1 MNQVGR
7 YRTASLLTPL
17 FTSLEVVMDVLIPY
31 VTAMLIDRGINA
43 GNMQNVYLYGV
54 IMIGMAMLSLAFGI
68 LAGRFSAYASSG
80 FASNLRRAMYRNI
93 QRFAFSDIDK
103 YSASGLVTRMTTDVS
118 NLQNAYQQILRVTV
132 RAPFRL
138 VLSIMM
144 CLVINPR
151 MSIIFVVA
159 LVILASALTYIISH
173 VARLFT
179 KVFEQ
184 YDSLN
189 ASVQEMWLPYVW

>member
-103 YSASGLVTRMTTDVS
+103 YSASGS
-118 NLQNAYQQILRVTV
+118 S
-132 RAPFRL
+132 RAIPGT
-138 VLSIMM
+138 
-144 CLVINPR
+144 
-151 MSIIFVVA
+151 A
-159 LVILASALTYIISH
+159 
-173 VARLFT
+173 
-179 KVFEQ
+179 
-184 YDSLN
+184 
-189 ASVQEMWLPYVW
+189 